1 MRFTVVMAST
11 LMPYAGAASR
21 RDEKIVRAI
30 DSVIAQTFEDW
41 ELQVVADGCQKTV
54 DIVSKYTDP
63 RIHVTLLPKSPQWD
77 GKPRNTGIEL
87 GKGDYIVYLDN
98 DDYYGPQ
105 HLEIIDAGLN
115 GYDWVCYND
124 WVFNGDWVQRHCDI
138 KKLGANGTS
147 NICHRRTLGVKWGY
161 RGYAHDHHFN
171 QSLLKF
177 KNYAKIDAAQYFVMH
192 LPHGT
197 DL

>member
-1 MRFTVVMAST
+1 MPEQRPDVTKRSSVQLILSLPRRLKIGSYRLSLTDAKRR
-11 LMPYAGAASR
+11 LMFVHVTR
-21 RDEKIVRAI
+21 TRA
-30 DSVIAQTFEDW
+30 
-41 ELQVVADGCQKTV
+41 
-54 DIVSKYTDP
+54 
-63 RIHVTLLPKSPQWD
+63 IHVTLLPKSPQWD

-147 NICHRRTLGVKWGY
+147 NVCHRRTLGVKWGY

-177 KNYAKIDAAQYFVMH
+177 KNYAKIDAGQYFVMH